1 MLIVALRLGG
11 STDAL
16 VGLRSS
22 LASIK
27 DWQIMSTK
35 DVSMSLVRTA
45 IMIFLLGPVTPTEA
59 AEYEL
64 WDLQYIQAALDRLTP
79 SAEIACDAKPVSS
92 RAWVGLH
99 DAIAE
104 LHGGLPSLHDGG
116 EFPNYQYVQLE
127 HIVAL
132 KESGESGP
140 CFHGAEARTEFAT
153 LQLLYQSGLVSTEL
167 LYRGATNPVE
177 RRC

>member
-1 MLIVALRLGG
+1 MN
-11 STDAL
+11 
-16 VGLRSS
+16 
-22 LASIK
+22 
-27 DWQIMSTK
+27 
-35 DVSMSLVRTA
+35 LVRTA

-64 WDLQYIQAALDRLTP
+64 WDLQYIQAALDRLTL

-99 DAIAE
+99 GAIVE
-104 LHGGLPSLHDGG
+104 LHGGLLSLYDGVA
-116 EFPNYQYVQLE
+116 FPNYHYVQME

-140 CFHGAEARTEFAT
+140 CFHGANACTEFAT
-153 LQLLYQSGLVSTEL
+153 MQLLYRSGLVSTEL
-167 LYRGATNPVE
+167 LY
-177 RRC
+177 